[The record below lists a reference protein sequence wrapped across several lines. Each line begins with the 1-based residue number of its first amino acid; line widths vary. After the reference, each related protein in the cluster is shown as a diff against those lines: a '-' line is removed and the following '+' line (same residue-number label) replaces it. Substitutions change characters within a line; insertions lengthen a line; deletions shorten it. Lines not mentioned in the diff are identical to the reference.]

1 MYNMNILQGG
11 RSRPAIIIAAY
22 MHYTNICA
30 NDDQALDRFAMRRF
44 SDDYVGA
51 IAQPSHKRYVCV
63 CDMTILYM
71 FICFNID
78 MSTTLLR
85 YSMARHE

>member
-1 MYNMNILQGG
+1 MLLSCIPRSQTQKPEYKTDYLQGG

-51 IAQPSHKRYVCV
+51 IAQPSHKRCVCV
-63 CDMTILYM
+63 CV
-71 FICFNID
+71 CVVK
-78 MSTTLLR
+78 
-85 YSMARHE
+85 